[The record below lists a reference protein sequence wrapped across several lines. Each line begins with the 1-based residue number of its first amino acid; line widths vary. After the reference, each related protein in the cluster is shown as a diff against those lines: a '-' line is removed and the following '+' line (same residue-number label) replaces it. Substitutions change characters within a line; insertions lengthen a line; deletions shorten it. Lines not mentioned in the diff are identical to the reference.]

1 MKQVLDITQAIYYV
15 DSSNMIKFIREN
27 SEMKH
32 NDICD
37 FVREKD
43 ICNNEKF
50 ILWTKY
56 YLTEYPEDYNEEQ
69 LYWIGSFFNTHPW
82 IERMMLVFRD

>member
-50 ILWTKY
+50 IY
-56 YLTEYPEDYNEEQ
+56 GQN
-69 LYWIGSFFNTHPW
+69 I
-82 IERMMLVFRD
+82 I